1 MKRFL
6 ILASLALTLTS
17 CTDQQ
22 MAKDFGGTA
31 TVNLPTGEKLVNVTW
46 KGEADIWYLTRKMNV
61 KDSAETYT
69 FRQEKGTVLDF
80 TGDGVVIIKETK

>member
-6 ILASLALTLTS
+6 ILATLALTLAS

-22 MAKDFGGTA
+22 MAKDWGGTS
-31 TVNLPTGEKLVNVTW
+31 TVNLPAGEKLVNVTW
-46 KGEADIWYLTRKMNV
+46 KGEADIWYLTRPMNA
-61 KDSAETYT
+61 KDSVETYT
-69 FRQEKGTVLDF
+69 FRQEKGSVFNL

>member
-6 ILASLALTLTS
+6 ILASLALTLAS

-22 MAKDFGGTA
+22 MAKEFGGTA

-46 KGEADIWYLTRKMNV
+46 KGEADIWYLTRKMTE

-69 FRQEKGTVLDF
+69 FRQEKGAMFNLS
-80 TGDGVVIIKETK
+80 GDGQVIIKETK